1 MCFDEPER
9 GRFDINHSVMNNP
22 DESVANNTMAYRLSE
37 ASVTRNRLDIKH
49 EKQNNKNFESVREY
63 CMAVRELFVNDTANW
78 ILFASCLRT

>member
-1 MCFDEPER
+1 MCFEEPER

-22 DESVANNTMAYRLSE
+22 DESIANNSQAYRLSE
-37 ASVTRNRLDIKH
+37 ASMTKNRLDIK
-49 EKQNNKNFESVREY
+49 KQKSNSKNFESVKEY